1 MVKKIAA
8 ACLLMAFGSTLHA
21 ADITESST
29 FIGLELESTKSES
42 SLQLGDTPKVNFE
55 SDSVLEYGLRF
66 GAENDE
72 WRTTLLYTYY
82 NDEDNGAEETM
93 HKGSVLLDYFFWKT
107 DMDTMSIKPY
117 LGAHVGYMTYEL
129 TDDQIFPGFNTT
141 ISDGSGVF
149 YGLQA
154 GINMI
159 VSEVVG
165 FDISYKYSWTGVD
178 DSPLPDS
185 TFKLD
190 NMGSIAFS
198 VSYYY

>member
-1 MVKKIAA
+1 MVKKIAV

-21 ADITESST
+21 EIVGDSRA
-29 FIGLELESTKSES
+29 FMGLELESTKTES
-42 SLQLGDTPKVNFE
+42 SLQLGDTPKLNFE
-55 SDSVLEYGLRF
+55 SSSVAEYGVRI

-93 HKGSVLLDYFFWKT
+93 HKGSVLIDYFFWKT
-107 DMDTMSIKPY
+107 DANTMTIKPY
-117 LGAHVGYMTYEL
+117 VGAHAGYMSYEL
-129 TDDQIFPGFNTT
+129 TSDQVFAGFNTT

-149 YGLQA
+149 YGAQA
-154 GINMI
+154 GIAMA

-165 FDISYKYSWTGVD
+165 LDLSYKYSLTDVD
-178 DSPLPDS
+178 DTPLPDS
-185 TFKLD
+185 KFELD

-198 VSYYY
+198 INYYY